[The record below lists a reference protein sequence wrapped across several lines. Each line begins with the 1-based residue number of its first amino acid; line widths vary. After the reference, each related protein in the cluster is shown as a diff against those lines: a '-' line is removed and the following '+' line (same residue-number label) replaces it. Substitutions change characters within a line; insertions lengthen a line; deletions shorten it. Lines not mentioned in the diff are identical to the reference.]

1 MRDRLSTIRVR
12 IVVLV
17 LVLVPLS
24 VGATVAYATH
34 ATRSTA
40 EQQGRQY
47 GSEVAQRLAAQVE
60 NDMDAPLASA
70 RDLAASLR
78 AFGTV
83 KRDVERAGGSRVDG
97 VDARGL
103 ADAQLRGVLEANPDF
118 LGTWTVWDRNA
129 FDGRDAE
136 HTDDP
141 ASDSSGRYI
150 PYWVRSK
157 GQITSTPL
165 VDYEKPGVGDYYLV
179 PKQTGKETVLDP
191 YLYEIDGQ
199 QVLMTSVCVPMTVNG
214 RFVGVS
220 GVDTALSTLQQRFAR
235 LQPLGSGRVE
245 LVTAGGVVIAAPDQ
259 AKVGKKAAPDLVR
272 SAAQVARTGKAQV
285 GQGRTPLVQGEALLV
300 DAPVRVGAGTVWTV
314 RVALPLAVLTSAS
327 DRQAGIMLI
336 VGLVALLVALVAG
349 VAVGTTI
356 TRPLKMLQTE
366 MEKIAAGDADLTR
379 RIETRSGGEAGA
391 LAQAF
396 NTFIG
401 RIAALVGEMRHTAY
415 QVSESSDDLNLSS
428 QTMQRVT
435 AQANREAD
443 DATRAAQAA
452 SQGLESSVEAIT
464 ELHSSIDEIARNAT
478 LASQVAGEAVDMGRQ
493 ADAAIARLASSSG
506 EIGDVVKLIT
516 SIAEQTNLLALNATI
531 EAARAGEAGAGF
543 AVVANEVKALARQ
556 TAEAT
561 EDIVQRVAA
570 IQADTDQAADVIRA
584 VGEVIERID
593 EYQTTIAA
601 AVEEQNATTSQ
612 MATAVSS
619 VGRSTAE
626 ISTSIGEVAAT
637 THAAGTAGADTQRAA
652 DNLAELSARLRRVVD
667 QFTIEG

>member
-259 AKVGKKAAPDLVR
+259 AKVGKKAAADLVR

-285 GQGRTPLVQGEALLV
+285 GQGSTPLVQGEALLV